1 MVFYQENDGEGGTWN
16 GWASGR
22 MKTDDCR
29 IDGANHA
36 DAVEYKTLSPGYTE
50 VSQTLLEMFGNVF
63 METMNVRSGSM

>member
-1 MVFYQENDGEGGTWN
+1 
-16 GWASGR
+16 

-50 VSQTLLEMFGNVF
+50 VHRHFWKCLGTYLWRQ
-63 METMNVRSGSM
+63 